1 MSIAAIIQS
10 QMLQTLLQAMQA
22 ADAPLQEGKTVQAR
36 FIGWGEAAAEKAAAS
51 ARAGAVPMAAAQ
63 ARALAP
69 AAVTAPAQGPST
81 ASPAPAP
88 APPLPAGKAA
98 ALVEINGRQ
107 VTLLL
112 DADAGRRAA
121 LQPGAVLT
129 LRAEARPA
137 AGQLPRMQLI
147 AIEDGPAGSRP
158 APARPDI
165 PEAAPQR
172 LDRPDVTARLA
183 AARAVGPLLGAALG
197 RQSGLAPLFADL
209 SVLTR
214 SPAVST
220 PVAQAAARVLALRL
234 DVEPAGGGSVP
245 EPAAL
250 REAVRSS
257 GLFFEARAAQ
267 GDVSDNDLKQALLSL
282 RSELKAAL
290 PPSEAPASREAE
302 PRPGAAATTPAAAAP
317 ARPAPIL
324 LSGQPQPQGPALASI
339 DMASDSAASMLGKA
353 LERTEGALER
363 MSLNQYASLPNA
375 AEASSA
381 QAPLNRW
388 FTELPIALDGRT
400 AVLPLEIEEDGAGP
414 SADGPTA
421 KLWRVRFALEAEPI
435 GAVHATVTMQGR
447 VIGVS
452 VWAEREA
459 TSRLVRDHAPDLEA
473 ALLENS
479 FERAQIE
486 VLAAK
491 PKARALQAGRFL
503 DRSS

>member
-22 ADAPLQEGKTVQAR
+22 ADAPLQEGETVQAR
-36 FIGWGEAAAEKAAAS
+36 FIGWGEAAAEKATVS
-51 ARAGAVPMAAAQ
+51 ARAGALPTAAAQ
-63 ARALAP
+63 ARAPAP
-69 AAVTAPAQGPST
+69 VTAPTQGS
-81 ASPAPAP
+81 SPASPAP

-98 ALVEINGRQ
+98 ALVEMNGRQ

-129 LRAEARPA
+129 LRAEARPV

-158 APARPDI
+158 APVRPDI
-165 PEAAPQR
+165 QEAAPQR
-172 LDRPDVTARLA
+172 LDRPDVSARLA
-183 AARAVGPLLGAALG
+183 AARAAGPLLGAALG

-234 DVEPAGGGSVP
+234 DVEPAGAGSVP
-245 EPAAL
+245 EPAVL
-250 REAVRSS
+250 REAVRAS

-267 GDVSDNDLKQALLSL
+267 GDVSENDLKQALLSL
-282 RSELKAAL
+282 RNELKAAL
-290 PPSEAPASREAE
+290 PPSDVRAPREAE

-324 LSGQPQPQGPALASI
+324 LSGQPQPQGPAMASI
-339 DMASDSAASMLGKA
+339 DMASDSAASMHGKA

-400 AVLPLEIEEDGAGP
+400 AVLPLEIEEDGSSP
-414 SADGPTA
+414 SADGLTA

-473 ALLENS
+473 ALLES
-479 FERAQIE
+479 AFERAQIE